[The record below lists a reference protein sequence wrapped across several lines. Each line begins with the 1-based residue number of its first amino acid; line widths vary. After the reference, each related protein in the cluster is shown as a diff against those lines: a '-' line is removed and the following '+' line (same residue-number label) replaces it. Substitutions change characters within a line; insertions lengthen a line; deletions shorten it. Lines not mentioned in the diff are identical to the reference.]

1 MRHKM
6 TSLVWVMIFI
16 LIAVAASAQDN
27 SANCV
32 PERQDNDSEYL
43 ICRAPEWNGSLVIWA
58 HGFQDAGTPVGI
70 PEDQLLVGDDIYI
83 PAIVT
88 GLGFDFVTHRYSKT
102 GLAIFQGS
110 ADILELVDTY
120 KKKNSE
126 IGQGPP
132 KNVYLIGASEGGII
146 TALLVEKHPD
156 VFRAG
161 LALCGPVGDF
171 PYQINYFGDARV
183 TFEYFFPGVLP
194 KLSCSENQYPIRDWC
209 NLAKDPTENWS
220 QCFDEKISPVLFDRS
235 NRGKLDQWVRVAG
248 IAYDPANYLDSVAES
263 ARDVLRYSMLNLEDA
278 VATLDGFPF
287 DNKRKWYSG
296 SKKDLW
302 LNLLV
307 KRCSAD
313 ADALLEMKTNYNTS
327 GALQHPLI
335 TMHTLRDQQIPYIH
349 EILYDWKTFFQGS
362 LLTKHI
368 NIPVDRYGHC
378 NFTLEEALLSFG
390 LMLLYSG
397 DLQLLAGVG
406 TILQGTQLE
415 AFEQMAVEYGLPYT
429 QDGSRLKTLL
439 K

>member
-88 GLGFDFVTHRYSKT
+88 GLGFDFATHSYSKT
-102 GLAIFQGS
+102 GLAILQGY
-110 ADILELVDTY
+110 ADILDLVDIY
-120 KKKNSE
+120 KTKNFE
-126 IGQGPP
+126 EDKAPP
-132 KNVYLIGASEGGII
+132 KNVYLVGASEGGII
-146 TALLVEKHPD
+146 TTLLVEKHPD

-194 KLSCSENQYPIRDWC
+194 EFSCSENQELIKDCCDEPG
-209 NLAKDPTENWS
+209 DPTDCWS
-220 QCFDEKISPVLFDRS
+220 QCFDQIVKPVILNSANRS
-235 NRGKLDQWVRVAG
+235 RLDQWVRVAKL
-248 IAYDPANYLDSVAES
+248 AYDPADYPESVAES

-278 VATLDGFPF
+278 VATLGGFPF

-296 SKKDLW
+296 SNKDLW
-302 LNLLV
+302 LNLLL

-313 ADALLEMKTNYNTS
+313 AGAVLEMKTNYNTS

-349 EILYDWKTFFQGS
+349 ENLYNLKTFFQGS
-362 LLTKHI
+362 FLTKHI
-368 NIPVDRYGHC
+368 NIPVNRYGHC

-429 QDGSRLKTLL
+429 LDGSRLKTWL

>member
-1 MRHKM
+1 
-6 TSLVWVMIFI
+6 
-16 LIAVAASAQDN
+16 
-27 SANCV
+27 
-32 PERQDNDSEYL
+32 
-43 ICRAPEWNGSLVIWA
+43 
-58 HGFQDAGTPVGI
+58 
-70 PEDQLLVGDDIYI
+70 
-83 PAIVT
+83 
-88 GLGFDFVTHRYSKT
+88 
-102 GLAIFQGS
+102 
-110 ADILELVDTY
+110 
-120 KKKNSE
+120 
-126 IGQGPP
+126 
-132 KNVYLIGASEGGII
+132 
-146 TALLVEKHPD
+146 
-156 VFRAG
+156 
-161 LALCGPVGDF
+161 
-171 PYQINYFGDARV
+171 
-183 TFEYFFPGVLP
+183 VLP